1 MFFSQ
6 KLPFTPVWKRPKV
19 RGEREG
25 WGEKGVRREGR
36 AGRREEEEEE
46 KKKGKREGGGAG

>member
-19 RGEREG
+19 REEREG